1 MEKGTS
7 FLFAGIHF
15 NKKRFATDFSRFEGK
30 KESENVLEGL
40 SSIGNGDLEVH
51 EGSMPSDKRKRKR
64 KTAAESVEG
73 FSVFK
78 DSKSTAAALEN
89 EENHLSEND
98 PSEEKEFHRKLERD
112 ALFRKKYNIHVSGN
126 NVPSPLQ
133 NFGELS
139 TRYECDSYLVHNLV
153 ELGFKEP
160 TPIQRQAI
168 PVLLSGRECFACAPT
183 GSGKTLAF
191 VCPMLMK
198 LKDPSKE
205 GIRAVI
211 LCPTRELASQTTR
224 ECKKLAKGKE
234 FRIKLVTKEVVRHAN
249 FSKFSCDV
257 LISTP
262 LRLRLAIRKKKI
274 DLSRVEYLVLDES
287 DKLFELGLLKQ
298 IDTIVKA
305 CSNPSIVRSLFS
317 ATLPDFVEDLARSV
331 MHDAVRVIVGRKNTA
346 SETVKQKLVFAGSEE
361 GKLLALRQSFSESLN
376 PPVLI
381 FVQSKERAKEL
392 YGELTFENIRV
403 SVIHSDLSQLER
415 ENVVDD
421 FRAGKTWVLIA
432 TDVIARGMDF
442 KGVNCVINYD
452 FPDSAAAY
460 IHRIGRSGRAG
471 RSGEAITFYTD
482 EDIPFLRNIANVMS
496 ASGCEVPSWITE
508 LRKMKWKKHRP
519 KRDSISSKPNDEG
532 DTELQKKKSKKHKRK
547 RDSISTKPNDD
558 GDTELPKKKSKKHRP
573 ERDSISMKSKD
584 NGDTELQE
592 KKSKKHKPK
601 RRDSVS
607 TKPKDDDEA

>member
-1 MEKGTS
+1 MEKGAS

-15 NKKRFATDFSRFEGK
+15 DKKRFAADFSRFEGK
-30 KESENVLEGL
+30 RGSENVAEGL
-40 SSIGNGDLEVH
+40 SSIGNGDFEVNG
-51 EGSMPSDKRKRKR
+51 GSTPSEKRKRKR
-64 KTAAESVEG
+64 KSAATESVEG

-78 DSKSTAAALEN
+78 DSKSKAAASVN
-89 EENHLSEND
+89 EENHPPEND
-98 PSEEKEFHRKLERD
+98 PSEEKKEFYRKLERD

-133 NFGELS
+133 NFAELS
-139 TRYECDSYLVHNLV
+139 TRFECDSYLIRNLV

-198 LKDPSKE
+198 LKQPSKE
-205 GIRAVI
+205 AIRAAI
-211 LCPTRELASQTTR
+211 LCPTQELASQTTR
-224 ECKKLAKGKE
+224 ECKRLAKGKK
-234 FRIKLVTKEVVRHAN
+234 FRIKMVTKEVLRHAD

-262 LRLRLAIRKKKI
+262 LRLRLAIRKKKV

-298 IDTIVKA
+298 IDSIVKA
-305 CSNPSIVRSLFS
+305 CSNPSIIRSLFS

-392 YGELTFENIRV
+392 YGELAFENIRV
-403 SVIHSDLSQLER
+403 NVIHSDLSQIER
-415 ENVVDD
+415 ENAVDD
-421 FRAGKTWVLIA
+421 FRAGKSWVLIA

-471 RSGEAITFYTD
+471 RSGEAITFYTED
-482 EDIPFLRNIANVMS
+482 DIPFLRNIANVMA
-496 ASGCEVPSWITE
+496 ASGCEVPSWISR
-508 LRKMKWKKHRP
+508 LRKKRWKKHRP
-519 KRDSISSKPNDEG
+519 KRDSIS
-532 DTELQKKKSKKHKRK
+532 
-547 RDSISTKPNDD
+547 
-558 GDTELPKKKSKKHRP
+558 
-573 ERDSISMKSKD
+573 
-584 NGDTELQE
+584 
-592 KKSKKHKPK
+592 
-601 RRDSVS
+601 